1 MVNIGWLVVTIA
13 GALFRVGWSI
23 TVTYCRFFAKKAD
36 EEEQEEA
43 LRYLKGLKRENDTP
57 VERAPLRQRTDVV
70 DLEKDLG
77 RRKLITERTVKKH
90 QGGYWCEVCECLLK
104 DSQSYLDHLNGRDHN
119 RNMGMNMRVEKVSV
133 DRVKEKLEEMKK
145 LAREKAQKGK
155 AIGDIFFGSSAYE
168 TWLVNDAAAMYTKED
183 VIDREAVQERLEH
196 IKREEEKDK
205 QRKKEKKKLKK
216 RKKREALYGPGY
228 LGTKEENEPAEGGT

>member
-145 LAREKAQKGK
+145 LAREKAQK
-155 AIGDIFFGSSAYE
+155 D
-168 TWLVNDAAAMYTKED
+168 TKED

-228 LGTKEENEPAEGGT
+228 LGTKEENEPAEGGTAKESSHDELMRIMGISGFGGS